1 MNSDIDVFL
10 SYARKADEDIA
21 PALQQGLARL
31 AKPWNRPRALR
42 VFRDRTDL
50 SAAHDLTA
58 EIEDALR
65 RSRYFVLLASPQAA
79 QSQWVGK
86 EIEYWKEHKSP
97 ETLLIALTHGEIVWR
112 DDDFDW
118 TETTSLPRSLSGY
131 FDAEPIWEDFRFATD
146 ADRRSLRHAGFR
158 SAVASLAARPRGV
171 PKEQLDSADVRL
183 HRAAVRLRRAA
194 VSGLAV
200 LLVLALV
207 AGAGFLV
214 QRNDARQQRDVAQE
228 QNRIASARL
237 MSARA
242 DNLMATDVRG
252 ALLLAVA
259 GYRTDPS
266 SQALSTLLRAN
277 LAAPALRGYL
287 KADAAVTG
295 VETSRD
301 GRTVLAKLADNRVVR
316 WTEGEQT
323 LSTLATLDGPARSIS
338 MNADATVIA
347 MTDRSRVTLWRSGTG
362 TVTLE
367 LPDGSAAGAITT
379 ASVSPSGKTVVAA
392 LSSGDCAVFDA
403 STAALRTIHHA
414 PSDFGQTIAT
424 SDDEIF
430 RYDSTYGKGERRN
443 LHDWSVTAAFRLS
456 FGNHELGSDPTGD
469 AAYLGATNGNPS
481 IPVWPTSADRP
492 DGDSGLTV
500 EVPRLY
506 RASPT
511 VLSEDGTTMAVAQ
524 DGDIYIAPVAPRG
537 TPRPD
542 PVVLSGGGTISSTGL
557 LRFLGPEKRGLVS
570 AYDDLIAIW
579 NLDQIDRLA
588 RSASLPITD
597 SCGGCAAPSI
607 SVAPNAETAVIGGAD
622 LLRGT
627 STVSGTLVE
636 PLRDI
641 EGPRHAVMNLE
652 GIPVWS
658 SPTEAL
664 LISTDDPQAWSTLPE
679 HLEIVQIA
687 EHPATARIR
696 SDGKTVATVD
706 GYGRLHVY
714 EIATGKPLPGR
725 DSAEPPFDRN
735 ARIGQSAI
743 DVDGRLAA
751 VLVGNHG
758 VVVLDVESGR
768 RVGEVRGDDIAT
780 IAYAGSRL
788 LIERAN
794 GSLEI
799 WKPDASEMQ
808 AATAADRGY
817 PLNPYS
823 SRLSGADDGSLIA
836 RVRKDGSIVLADA
849 ASGITL
855 AHIPA
860 VNPGEIGK
868 TGVGLSPDGGY
879 LVTVTEGAHE
889 KAGKLVERAIDP
901 TALIRTACDAAAG
914 DLSPDEWKRI
924 IGIPRPA
931 SAGCPAAS

>member
-1 MNSDIDVFL
+1 
-10 SYARKADEDIA
+10 
-21 PALQQGLARL
+21 
-31 AKPWNRPRALR
+31 
-42 VFRDRTDL
+42 
-50 SAAHDLTA
+50 
-58 EIEDALR
+58 
-65 RSRYFVLLASPQAA
+65 
-79 QSQWVGK
+79 
-86 EIEYWKEHKSP
+86 
-97 ETLLIALTHGEIVWR
+97 
-112 DDDFDW
+112 
-118 TETTSLPRSLSGY
+118 
-131 FDAEPIWEDFRFATD
+131 
-146 ADRRSLRHAGFR
+146 
-158 SAVASLAARPRGV
+158 
-171 PKEQLDSADVRL
+171 
-183 HRAAVRLRRAA
+183 
-194 VSGLAV
+194 
-200 LLVLALV
+200 
-207 AGAGFLV
+207 
-214 QRNDARQQRDVAQE
+214 
-228 QNRIASARL
+228 

-242 DNLMATDVRG
+242 DNLMATDVRS
-252 ALLLAVA
+252 ASLLAVA

-287 KADAAVTG
+287 KAGAAVTG

-301 GRTVLAKLADNRVVR
+301 GRTVLAKLADSRVVR

-338 MNADATVIA
+338 MNDDATVIV

-362 TVTLE
+362 AVPLE
-367 LPDGSAAGAITT
+367 LPDGTAAGAIAT
-379 ASVSPSGKTVVAA
+379 ASVSPSGRTVVVAT
-392 LSSGDCAVFDA
+392 SSGDCAVFDA
-403 STAALRTIHHA
+403 GTAALRTIHHA
-414 PSDFGQTIAT
+414 PSDLGRTIAT

-430 RYDSTYGKGERRN
+430 RYDSTHGSGERRN
-443 LHDWSVTAAFRLS
+443 IHNWSVTAAFRLS
-456 FGNHELGSDPTGD
+456 FGAHELGSDPTGD
-469 AAYLGATNGNPS
+469 AAYLGATNGDPS
-481 IPVWPTSADRP
+481 IPVWPTYSDRP

-500 EVPRLY
+500 EVPQLY

-557 LRFLGPEKRGLVS
+557 LRFLGPGKRGLVS

-588 RSASLPITD
+588 QSASLPVTN
-597 SCGGCAAPSI
+597 SCSGCTAPRI
-607 SVAPNAETAVIGGAD
+607 SVAPNAETAVIGGVD

-636 PLRDI
+636 PLRHT
-641 EGPRHAVMNLE
+641 ERSRHAVVNLE

-664 LISTDDPQAWSTLPE
+664 LISTDDPQAWPTLPE
-679 HLEIVQIA
+679 HLKIVRIA
-687 EHPATARIR
+687 EYPATARIR

-725 DSAEPPFDRN
+725 DNSEQPSFDRN
-735 ARIGQSAI
+735 EKMSAI

-751 VLVGNHG
+751 VLVEKHG
-758 VVVLDVESGR
+758 VVVMDIESGR
-768 RVGEVRGDDIAT
+768 RVGEVLGDDVTT
-780 IAYAGSRL
+780 IAYAGPRL

-808 AATAADRGY
+808 AATVADRGY
-817 PLNPYS
+817 PLNASS
-823 SRLSGADDGSLIA
+823 SRLSGADNGSLVA
-836 RVRKDGSIVLADA
+836 RVRMDGSIVLADA

-860 VNPGEIGK
+860 VNSGEIGK

-879 LVTVTEGAHE
+879 LVTATEGSHE
-889 KAGKLVERAIDP
+889 KPGKLVERAIDP
-901 TALIRTACDAAAG
+901 ATLIRTACDTAG
-914 DLSPDEWKRI
+914 DLSPEEWKRL